1 MRIISGDLK
10 GKQFFPPAGY
20 KARPTTDFAKEG
32 LFNILSNQYEF
43 SEISLLDLFSGTGSI
58 SFEFASR
65 GCKDITA
72 VDMNIQHA
80 AFIKNTA
87 AKLGLSCMQVL
98 RNNVFDF
105 LTICKREYDIIFA
118 DPPYDIAG
126 LDGIPDK
133 ILTYPVLKHGG
144 VLIFEHPAA
153 FNFKSN
159 PRFIKEKKYGNV
171 HFSFFSNKMD

>member
-1 MRIISGDLK
+1 MRIISGELK
-10 GKQFFPPAGY
+10 GKQFIPPAGY

-32 LFNILSNQYEF
+32 LFNILVNQYDF
-43 SEISLLDLFSGTGSI
+43 SEIALLDLFSGTGSI

-65 GCKDITA
+65 GCKEITA
-72 VDMNIQHA
+72 VDMSIQHA
-80 AFIKNTA
+80 SFIKSTA
-87 AKLGLSCMQVL
+87 VKLGITGIQVL

-105 LTICKREYDIIFA
+105 LTICRKDYDIIFA

-133 ILTYPVLKHGG
+133 ILSYPVLKPGG
-144 VLIFEHPAA
+144 VLIFEHPAS
-153 FNFKSN
+153 FSFKSN